1 VAAVLPPVLTIDGPS
16 GSGKG
21 TISRAVAREL
31 GWHFLDSGALYRVV
45 GLAAIGRGTDLSDE
59 SAVQHLTRELSIR
72 FFEPEIDDPRVLLD
86 GADVTDAI
94 RTEAVAGAASKVAA
108 YASVRECLLEKQ
120 REMRQPPGLVADGRD
135 MGTIVFP
142 DAELKVFLEASV
154 NERAQRRY
162 KQLIQ
167 KGVSANLAALLQDL
181 AERDLRDR
189 TRAVAP
195 LKPAD
200 DAHLLDSTS
209 MSIEQVFA
217 AVMQLAKRVGL
228 SGRAPSA

>member
-1 VAAVLPPVLTIDGPS
+1 MNFQHIPVLTIDGPS

-21 TISRAVAREL
+21 TISRAVARAL

-45 GLAAIGRGTDLSDE
+45 GLASLQVHADLNSEAAIG
-59 SAVQHLTRELSIR
+59 ALTQQVNIR
-72 FFEPEIDDPRVLLD
+72 FFEPEIDDPRVLL
-86 GADVTDAI
+86 GGVDVTEAI
-94 RTEAVAGAASKVAA
+94 RTETVAAAASKVAA
-108 YASVRECLLEKQ
+108 YPSVRAVLLEKQ

-135 MGTIVFP
+135 MGTVVFQ
-142 DAELKVFLEASV
+142 DAELKIFLEASV

-167 KGVSANLAALLQDL
+167 KGVSASLVDLLQDL
-181 AERDLRDR
+181 TERDLRDR

-195 LKPAD
+195 LKPAT
-200 DAHLLDSTS
+200 DAKWIDSTS

-217 AVMQLAKRVGL
+217 AVMEYAANAGL
-228 SGRAPSA
+228 LSKA